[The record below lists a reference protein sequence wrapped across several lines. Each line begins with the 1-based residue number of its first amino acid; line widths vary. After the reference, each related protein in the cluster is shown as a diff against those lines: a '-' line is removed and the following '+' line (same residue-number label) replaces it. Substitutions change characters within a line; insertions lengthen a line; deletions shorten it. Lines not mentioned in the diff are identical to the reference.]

1 MNKFVLGLSS
11 LMMIGSVSLAQVSL
25 SADSQSITNKARAI
39 EQEYSQNLR
48 DERLATTYGSN
59 LKMREQR
66 KVGAGMAVGGPL
78 GVAGVVLEFNFEDA
92 DGATTGFGT
101 GPGYNSIALAWKHTF
116 EGDYLAPY
124 TTVGYSRWYNSSGSY
139 DGSSSILDRVLTDSE
154 KKSGQFG
161 TDFLTGSIGLQYN
174 QLSGDF
180 AGVSVYAE
188 LVALVE
194 AKRSQ
199 FIPAGTVGALYY
211 F

>member
-1 MNKFVLGLSS
+1 MNKFVLGLGS
-11 LMMIGSVSLAQVSL
+11 LMLVSSVGAAQVNL
-25 SADSQSITNKARAI
+25 SADSQSITTKARAI

-48 DERLATTYGSN
+48 EERLSTTFVSN

-66 KVGAGMAVGGPL
+66 KVGLGMAVGGTL
-78 GVAGVVLEFNFEDA
+78 GVAGALLEFNFEDA
-92 DGATTGFGT
+92 DGAVAGFGT

-116 EGDYLAPY
+116 EGDYLSPY
-124 TTVGYSRWYNSSGSY
+124 TTAGYSRWYNSSGHF

-180 AGVSVYAE
+180 SGLGVYAE

-194 AKRSQ
+194 VKRSQ
-199 FIPAGTVGALYY
+199 FLPAGAVGALYY